1 MTKIKT
7 RAKVPKKQQH
17 DEDASNVAAGSGSGE
32 HQPEAA
38 LSVADAD
45 AASAAEPGAAAQ
57 SKAKT
62 SPTRPRSVRAVA
74 TGTVIRPTL
83 VAAASPMPAHLATG
97 NLSNNPISRASNN
110 GVATHGIAPLV
121 CGTPMPTTAAAFGVM
136 TQPPSIESEL
146 SLVRIIEEYGE
157 RTDLLRLVLAAKTEQ
172 DRARAEYER
181 RLQEELRYETRR
193 LDFEMML
200 HGNMFKQQERE
211 HEKRQQQQMM
221 PPPAIPAAIVHRP
234 DMVLHSPIGPPPQQQ
249 QPMPA
254 ATPMHYGPPLPP
266 HDPHVHARS
275 YHHPDTPGGLDVHA
289 NQHPFAFFKTPLGGA
304 PIHHPSAYSQQQQQS
319 RVLPSGANDQQH
331 PPTSSANL
339 QLGIRERRPV
349 PPAVSGLS
357 VRIVD
362 QTSMMD
368 AAPRS
373 APVDGPALGKRR
385 ISHDEVIR
393 ALRRKVMSKSAALGQ
408 AASVGQK
415 PVEPRRSSLAV
426 ITHADTEDEDATQKI
441 DMGALSESSES
452 ESDESLLQTT
462 ADTRSAAQ
470 QQQQQQQ
477 RLPSISMMLD
487 ADSASSKPD
496 SDPAADN
503 SKTRSV

>member
-1 MTKIKT
+1 
-7 RAKVPKKQQH
+7 
-17 DEDASNVAAGSGSGE
+17 
-32 HQPEAA
+32 
-38 LSVADAD
+38 
-45 AASAAEPGAAAQ
+45 
-57 SKAKT
+57 
-62 SPTRPRSVRAVA
+62 
-74 TGTVIRPTL
+74 
-83 VAAASPMPAHLATG
+83 
-97 NLSNNPISRASNN
+97 
-110 GVATHGIAPLV
+110 
-121 CGTPMPTTAAAFGVM
+121 
-136 TQPPSIESEL
+136 
-146 SLVRIIEEYGE
+146 
-157 RTDLLRLVLAAKTEQ
+157 
-172 DRARAEYER
+172 
-181 RLQEELRYETRR
+181 
-193 LDFEMML
+193 
-200 HGNMFKQQERE
+200 
-211 HEKRQQQQMM
+211 
-221 PPPAIPAAIVHRP
+221 
-234 DMVLHSPIGPPPQQQ
+234 
-249 QPMPA
+249 
-254 ATPMHYGPPLPP
+254 
-266 HDPHVHARS
+266 
-275 YHHPDTPGGLDVHA
+275 
-289 NQHPFAFFKTPLGGA
+289 HPFAFFKTPLGGA
-304 PIHHPSAYSQQQQQS
+304 PIHHPSAYSQQQQQQS
-319 RVLPSGANDQQH
+319 RILPSGANDQQH
-331 PPTSSANL
+331 PSTSSANL

-362 QTSMMD
+362 QTSMVD

-408 AASVGQK
+408 AANVGQK

-487 ADSASSKPD
+487 ADTASSKPD
-496 SDPAADN
+496 SDPAVDN